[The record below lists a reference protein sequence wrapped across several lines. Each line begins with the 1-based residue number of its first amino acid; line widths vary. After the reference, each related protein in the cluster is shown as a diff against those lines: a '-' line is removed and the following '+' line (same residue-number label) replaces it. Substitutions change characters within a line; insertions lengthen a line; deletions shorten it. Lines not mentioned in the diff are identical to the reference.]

1 MFPKANCSTHLIPLC
16 SPAKPN
22 LEHKPSLWS
31 VHIWTCQNESWGS
44 PYASA
49 WCPRLNPQIH
59 MGPWDVYTLGHI
71 PVKSPGAVLATG
83 GQNKHET
90 IAPCLQLAV
99 QTSLVHTP
107 YGQ

>member
-1 MFPKANCSTHLIPLC
+1 
-16 SPAKPN
+16 
-22 LEHKPSLWS
+22 
-31 VHIWTCQNESWGS
+31 
-44 PYASA
+44 
-49 WCPRLNPQIH
+49 

-99 QTSLVHTP
+99 LTSLVHTP